1 MRILLHFGE
10 SRFQHDMKRLDT
22 DFLQSI
28 TRFELLA
35 WLSPFVSLA
44 PLR

>member
-1 MRILLHFGE
+1 MRILLRFGE
-10 SRFQHDMKRLDT
+10 SRFQHDVKRLDT
-22 DFLQSI
+22 DFLLSI

-35 WLSPFVSLA
+35 WLSPFASLA

>member
-1 MRILLHFGE
+1 MREAGGRRTQRQELSASGVLGTLLE
-10 SRFQHDMKRLDT
+10 
-22 DFLQSI
+22 SI

-35 WLSPFVSLA
+35 WLSPFASLA

>member
-22 DFLQSI
+22 DFLESI
-28 TRFELLA
+28 MRFELLA
-35 WLSPFVSLA
+35 WLSSFAPLA